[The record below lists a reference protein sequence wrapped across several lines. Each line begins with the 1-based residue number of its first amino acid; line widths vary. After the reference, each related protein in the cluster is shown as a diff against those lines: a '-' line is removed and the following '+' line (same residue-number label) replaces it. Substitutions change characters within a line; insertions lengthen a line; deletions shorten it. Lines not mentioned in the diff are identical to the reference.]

1 MPTARTGRRPARSVY
16 DPHELAAPVVVI
28 LAAGEGTRMRSAV
41 PKLLHPICG
50 RPMVL
55 WPVTAALDAG
65 AQKVVVV
72 DGPARALEPVLPDG
86 VTLVVQAEPRGTGDA
101 VRAAAAELDPDA
113 PAIVLNGDVPL
124 IRPETIAEL
133 IAAHS
138 GNGAAA
144 TLVTMSLDDP
154 GAYGRVLRAADGSVE
169 RVVEAKGGAGD
180 ATPEQLAI
188 REVNAGVYA
197 FDGAALIDALGK
209 IRADNAQGEYYL
221 PDAVTVLRAGGQR
234 VAAHLVDDASITLGV
249 NDRVEL
255 ANVGALAQ
263 RRINEEHMRD
273 GVTIVDPAATTIDAG
288 VQIGRDTVIEPSTFL
303 RGATTIG
310 AGCRIGPLTTIE
322 DSTIHDEVT
331 VRHSFLTQCELHD
344 GVTVGPFAYLRP
356 GAVLRE
362 RAKAGTFV
370 EIKNSDIGARTKV
383 PHLSYVGDADVGEDT
398 NIGAGNITA
407 NYDGRRKHRTKIG
420 SRVKTS
426 VDTAFVAPVTVG
438 DDAYTGAGS
447 VITKDVPEGALGIA
461 RERQRNV
468 EGYAKRRE
476 EEAR

>member
-1 MPTARTGRRPARSVY
+1 MT
-16 DPHELAAPVVVI
+16 APVVVI

-50 RPMVL
+50 RPMIL
-55 WPVTAALDAG
+55 WTVEAALEAG
-65 AQKVVVV
+65 AAKVVVV
-72 DGPARALEPVLPDG
+72 DGPGRVLEPVLPAG
-86 VTLVVQAEPRGTGDA
+86 VTLVVQQEPRGTGDA
-101 VRAAAAELDPDA
+101 VRAAAGEIDPAA
-113 PAIVLNGDVPL
+113 PAVVLNGDVPL
-124 IRPETIAEL
+124 IDAATIASL
-133 IAAHS
+133 IEAHAS
-138 GNGAAA
+138 DGAAA
-144 TLVTMSLDDP
+144 TLITMRLDDP

-169 RVVEAKGGAGD
+169 RVVEAKASAGD

-197 FDGAALIDALGK
+197 FDGDALVSALAE

-221 PDAVTVLRAGGQR
+221 PDAVPALRAAGR
-234 VAAHLVDDASITLGV
+234 TVAALEVDDASVTLGV

-255 ANVGALAQ
+255 AAVQALAQ
-263 RRINEEHMRD
+263 RRINERHMRA
-273 GVTIVDPAATTIDAG
+273 GVTIVAPASTVIDAG
-288 VQIGRDTVIEPSTFL
+288 VEIGPDTVIEPSTFL
-303 RGATTIG
+303 RGATRIG
-310 AGCRIGPLTTIE
+310 ARCRIGPLTTVE
-322 DSTIHDEVT
+322 DSTIGDEVT
-331 VRHSFLTQCELHD
+331 VRHSFLTGCELHD
-344 GVTVGPFAYLRP
+344 GATVGPFTYLRP

-370 EIKNSDIGARTKV
+370 EIKNSDIGAGTKV
-383 PHLSYVGDADVGEDT
+383 PHLSYLGDADIGEDS
-398 NIGAGNITA
+398 NIGASTITA

-426 VDTAFVAPVTVG
+426 VDTTLVAPVTVG

-461 RERQRNV
+461 RERQRNI

-476 EEAR
+476 EEAQE